1 MFYARRVG
9 DARLHDDHGIPEF
22 EVDERDD
29 GVLVA
34 RHRASGETVTARTWQ
49 ALVTRCAALR
59 IAWSLRL
66 AGGGR

>member
-1 MFYARRVG
+1 MTTPA
-9 DARLHDDHGIPEF
+9 LPEF
-22 EVDERDD
+22 DVAVLDD
-29 GVLVA
+29 GTLVA

-49 ALVTRCAALR
+49 ALVTEATALR